1 MAKMYFEMYTTLKER
16 LKNMFDIRK
25 IAAAMTGVVALTG
38 AVAIM
43 DVPKVPFLTEIS
55 TASAAE
61 FVPRQ
66 FTPRTL
72 FNFGPNEFV
81 ERFNNLGQSNS
92 ESRLHAPVGEKI
104 IIDEAEST
112 FTNVHFDTD
121 AAGNE
126 IYAMTISGYEP
137 DDVKTALLRT
147 IYMIDRRYVSDASIA
162 FEKIVVE
169 QVSDEEG
176 LADEYMVITKAPGKN
191 AVKIYLLWG

>member
-1 MAKMYFEMYTTLKER
+1 
-16 LKNMFDIRK
+16 MFNIRK
-25 IAAAMTGVVALTG
+25 IAAAMAGIVAMTG

-43 DVPKVPFLTEIS
+43 DIPGVNFGTEIS
-55 TASAAE
+55 TAYAAE

-72 FNFGPNEFV
+72 FNYGPNEFV
-81 ERFNNLGQSNS
+81 ERFNSLGQSNS

-104 IIDEAEST
+104 IVDEAEST

-126 IYAMTISGYEP
+126 IYSMTISGYEP

-147 IYMIDRRYVSDASIA
+147 IYMIDRRYVSEASIA

-169 QVSDEEG
+169 QVSDEES
-176 LADEYMVITKAPGKN
+176 LADEYMIITKAPGKN
-191 AVKIYLLWG
+191 AIKIYLLWG